1 MTKDI
6 IPTYIESTIRDMVE
20 NTSTVTKYRQPL
32 IGYVSA
38 DTPEFASLKKIIHP
52 VHRVPHDLVPGA
64 RTVLSYF
71 LPFEE
76 RVVDENSKEKDRVAT
91 EWVEAYIE
99 TNTLIEAINNQL
111 IGGLAAQ
118 GVIAAGDV
126 PTGNFDDETLT
137 SPWSHKSIAVIAGL
151 GSFGL
156 HQLVITD
163 AGCAGRFGSLVMDA
177 EVPIVKAVPKERCLF
192 FVDGSCL

>member
-1 MTKDI
+1 MTNND
-6 IPTYIESTIRDMVE
+6 IPTYIESTIREMVE
-20 NTSTVTKYRQPL
+20 NTTTVTKYREPL

-38 DTPEFASLKKIIHP
+38 DNHEFASLKKI
-52 VHRVPHDLVPGA
+52 VHSMHWIPQDLVQGA

-76 RVVDENSKEKDRVAT
+76 RVVEANSRDKEKVAV

-99 TNTLIEAINNQL
+99 TNILIEAINKQL
-111 IGGLAAQ
+111 IGELATQ
-118 GVIAAGDV
+118 GVIAAGEA
-126 PTGNFDDETLT
+126 PTGNFDDDTLT

-163 AGCAGRFGSLVMDA
+163 SGCAGRFGSLVMD
-177 EVPIVKAVPKERCLF
+177 VKIPI
-192 FVDGSCL
+192 